1 MTGTR
6 LADLEAVLVPL
17 VPALERL
24 HDAQV
29 EQRRVV
35 VAGDLQSIIAA
46 NGTVEEA
53 SARVASLEQ
62 RRQSAQAEL
71 EAQCGVQGL
80 RAVLAAS
87 AVDPSDRARL
97 GRLLGQVAR
106 QVRVLREQGRQNGE
120 LFQAAIDLARRTRQ
134 TLERLGGAETTYDPV
149 KNHRQLAARRAQA
162 ALGGYPPAFASGS
175 DDVGVAAPPGLPM
188 DRGIGAL
195 GGAGRLLDET
205 RETAP

>member
-1 MTGTR
+1 MTATAP

-35 VAGDLQSIIAA
+35 VAGDLASIVAA
-46 NGTVEEA
+46 NATIEEA

-62 RRQSAQAEL
+62 RRQAAQAEL
-71 EAQCGVQGL
+71 EAALGVQGL

-106 QVRVLREQGRQNGE
+106 QVRVLREQGQQNRE
-120 LFQAAIDLARRTRQ
+120 LCQAAIEMARRTWL
-134 TLERLGGAETTYDPV
+134 TLERLGGTETTYDAA
-149 KNHRQLAARRAQA
+149 KSRRQLAARRAQA
-162 ALGGYPPAFASGS
+162 ALDAHPAVSPSEPLPPME
-175 DDVGVAAPPGLPM
+175 AP
-188 DRGIGAL
+188 
-195 GGAGRLLDET
+195 
-205 RETAP
+205 